1 MLAHPAILWCINTD
15 LRRRHKHGPK
25 MSPQNHSVPL
35 VESKC
40 YIIDPTNSGG
50 ALDDGVEHRLHVRG
64 RAADDTEHLG
74 GCRLMLEGFAQFG
87 VALLQF
93 LEQPDVLDGD
103 DGLGRES
110 FEKRDLLVGER
121 TDLG

>member
-50 ALDDGVEHRLHVRG
+50 ASDDGIENRLYIRG
-64 RAADDTEHLG
+64 RAADDAEDFG
-74 GCRLMLEGFAQFG
+74 CCRLMLQRFAQFC
-87 VALLQF
+87 VALLDF
-93 LEQPDVLDGD
+93 FEQPDVLDGD
-103 DGLGRES
+103 DRLIRES
-110 FEKRDLLVGER
+110 LQ
-121 TDLG
+121 